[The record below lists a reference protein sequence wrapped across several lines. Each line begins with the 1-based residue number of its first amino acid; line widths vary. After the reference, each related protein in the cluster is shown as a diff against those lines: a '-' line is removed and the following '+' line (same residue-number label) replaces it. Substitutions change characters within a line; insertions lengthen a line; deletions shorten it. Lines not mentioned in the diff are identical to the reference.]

1 MDIVICEDDRF
12 QLERTKEIIE
22 NFAMMEDNGMK
33 VVLAT
38 TNPHDVVSFLQ
49 NEKADCYFLDIDLKD
64 EITGITL
71 GSKIREDDP
80 IASLVYITTHA
91 EMSFLTFIYKLAALD
106 FIIKDNPDTLKE
118 KILSTLKEAHRR
130 YLKLGEQESV
140 QKLQIK
146 TTGRTHNIDF
156 QDIYFFE
163 ASPDS
168 HKIILHLENEHIE
181 FYGRL
186 KNFEGLHSDLYR
198 CHKSF
203 IVNKSKIKN
212 IDLKERSIMLDNGE
226 LCYASARL
234 IKGLLKETT
243 LI

>member
-1 MDIVICEDDRF
+1 MDIVICEDDLV
-12 QLERTKEIIE
+12 QLERVKKIIE
-22 NFAMMEDNGMK
+22 NYAMMEDNGMK

-38 TNPHDVVSFLQ
+38 TNPTDVSAFLET
-49 NEKADCYFLDIDLKD
+49 NTADCYFFDIDLKH
-64 EITGITL
+64 ELTGITL
-71 GSKIREDDP
+71 GTKIREKDP

-91 EMSFLTFIYKLAALD
+91 EMSYLTFIYKLAALD
-106 FIIKDNPDTLKE
+106 FIIKDDVDILKG
-118 KILSTLKEAHRR
+118 KVLSTLKEAHRR
-130 YLKLGEQESV
+130 YLKIGEQDNI

-156 QDIYFFE
+156 QNIYFFE

-186 KNFEGLHSDLYR
+186 KNYEGLHKDFYR

-203 IVNKSKIKN
+203 IVNKNKIAN
-212 IDLKERSIMLDNGE
+212 IDSKERIIFLDNGE
-226 LCYASARL
+226 VCYASARL
-234 IKGLLKETT
+234 IKGLIK
-243 LI
+243 

>member
-1 MDIVICEDDRF
+1 MNIVICEDDVV
-12 QLERTKEIIE
+12 QLETIKKIIE
-22 NFAMMEDNGMK
+22 NYAMMEDNGMK

-38 TNPHDVVSFLQ
+38 SNPTDVIAFLETNT
-49 NEKADCYFLDIDLKD
+49 ADCYFFDIDLKH

-71 GSKIREDDP
+71 GTKIREKDP

-91 EMSFLTFIYKLAALD
+91 EMSYLTFIYKLAALD
-106 FIIKDNPDTLKE
+106 FIIKDDADTLKG
-118 KILSTLKEAHRR
+118 KVLSTLKEAHRR
-130 YLKLGEQESV
+130 YLKIGEQDNI

-156 QDIYFFE
+156 QNIYFFE

-186 KNFEGLHSDLYR
+186 KNYESLHNDFYR

-203 IVNKSKIKN
+203 IVNKNKIVN
-212 IDLKERSIMLDNGE
+212 IDSKERIIFLDNGE
-226 LCYASARL
+226 VCYASARL
-234 IKGLLKETT
+234 IKGLLK
-243 LI
+243 

>member
-12 QLERTKEIIE
+12 QMERTKEIIE
-22 NFAMMEDNGMK
+22 NYAMIENNGMK

-49 NEKADCYFLDIDLKD
+49 TEKADCYFLDIDLKD

-106 FIIKDNPDTLKE
+106 FIIKDNPEVLKE
-118 KILSTLKEAHRR
+118 KLLSTLKEAYRR
-130 YLKLGEQESV
+130 YLKLGEQDNI

-146 TTGRTHNIDF
+146 TAGRTYNIDF
-156 QDIYFFE
+156 QNIYFFE

-168 HKIILHLENEHIE
+168 HKVILHLENEHIE

-186 KNFEGLHSDLYR
+186 KNYEGLHPDLYR

-203 IVNKSKIKN
+203 IVNKSKITN
-212 IDLKERSIMLDNGE
+212 INLKERSIMLDNGE

-234 IKGLLKETT
+234 IKGLIK
-243 LI
+243 

>member
-1 MDIVICEDDRF
+1 MDIVICEDDLI
-12 QLERTKEIIE
+12 QLERTKKIIE
-22 NFAMMEDNGMK
+22 NYAMIEDNGMK

-38 TNPHDVVSFLQ
+38 TKPKDVLLFLQ
-49 NEKADCYFLDIDLKD
+49 TENADCYFLDIDLND
-64 EITGITL
+64 EITGIAL
-71 GSKIREDDP
+71 GSKIREKDP
-80 IASLVYITTHA
+80 IANLVYITTHA

-106 FIIKDNPDTLKE
+106 FIIKDNADTLKE
-118 KILSTLKEAHRR
+118 KLLSTLKEAHRR
-130 YLKLGEQESV
+130 YLKMGEQDNI

-156 QDIYFFE
+156 HNIYFFE

-168 HKIILHLENEHIE
+168 HKVILHLENEHIE

-186 KNFEGLHSDLYR
+186 KNYEGLHPDFYR

-212 IDLKERSIMLDNGE
+212 IDSKERAIFLENGE

-234 IKGLLKETT
+234 IKGLVK
-243 LI
+243 

>member
-1 MDIVICEDDRF
+1 MDIVICEDDAV
-12 QLERTKEIIE
+12 QLVAIKKIIE
-22 NFAMMEDNGMK
+22 NYAMIEDNGMN

-38 TNPHDVVSFLQ
+38 SSPTDVLAFLETNT
-49 NEKADCYFLDIDLKD
+49 ADCYFFDIDLKH

-71 GSKIREDDP
+71 GTKIREKDP

-91 EMSFLTFIYKLAALD
+91 EMSYLTFIYKLAALD
-106 FIIKDNPDTLKE
+106 FIIKDDVDNLKG
-118 KILSTLKEAHRR
+118 KVLSTLKEAHRR
-130 YLKLGEQESV
+130 YVKIGEQDHI

-156 QDIYFFE
+156 QNIYFFE
-163 ASPDS
+163 ASPDA

-186 KNFEGLHSDLYR
+186 KNFENLHKDFYR

-203 IVNKSKIKN
+203 IVNKSKIEN
-212 IDLKERSIMLDNGE
+212 IDSKDRLIYLDNGE
-226 LCYASARL
+226 MCYASARL
-234 IKGLLKETT
+234 IKSLLT
-243 LI
+243 

>member
-1 MDIVICEDDRF
+1 MDIVICEDDRV

-22 NFAMMEDNGMK
+22 NYAMMEDNGLK

-38 TNPHDVVSFLQ
+38 TNPHDVLTFLQ
-49 NEKADCYFLDIDLKD
+49 NKKADCYFLDIDLKD
-64 EITGITL
+64 EVTGITL
-71 GSKIREDDP
+71 GSKIRENDP
-80 IASLVYITTHA
+80 IASLVYITTHS

-106 FIIKDNPDTLKE
+106 FIIKDNADTLKE
-118 KILSTLKEAHRR
+118 KLLSTLKEAHRR
-130 YLKLGEQESV
+130 YLKLGEQDNI

-146 TTGRTHNIDF
+146 MAGRTQNIDF
-156 QDIYFFE
+156 QSIYFFE
-163 ASPDS
+163 ASQDS

-186 KNFEGLHSDLYR
+186 KNYEDLHPDFYR

-203 IVNKSKIKN
+203 VVNKSKIKN
-212 IDLKERSIMLDNGE
+212 IDSKERAIFLDNGE

-234 IKGLLKETT
+234 IKGLLKETNLT
-243 LI
+243 

>member
-12 QLERTKEIIE
+12 QMERTKEIIE
-22 NFAMMEDNGMK
+22 NYAMIENNGMK

-49 NEKADCYFLDIDLKD
+49 TEKADCYFLDIDLKD

-106 FIIKDNPDTLKE
+106 FIIKDNPQVLKE
-118 KILSTLKEAHRR
+118 KLLSTLKEAYRR
-130 YLKLGEQESV
+130 YLKLGEQDNI

-146 TTGRTHNIDF
+146 TAGRTYNIDF
-156 QDIYFFE
+156 QNIYFFE

-168 HKIILHLENEHIE
+168 HKVILHLENEHIE

-186 KNFEGLHSDLYR
+186 KNYEGLHPDLYR

-203 IVNKSKIKN
+203 IVNKSKITN
-212 IDLKERSIMLDNGE
+212 INLKERSIMLDNGE

-234 IKGLLKETT
+234 IKGLIK
-243 LI
+243 

>member
-1 MDIVICEDDRF
+1 MNIVICEDDRV
-12 QLERTKEIIE
+12 QLEKTKEIIE
-22 NFAMMEDNGMK
+22 NYAMMEDNGMK

-38 TNPHDVVSFLQ
+38 ANPHDVLSFLQ
-49 NEKADCYFLDIDLKD
+49 EDKADCYFLDIDLKD

-71 GSKIREDDP
+71 GSKIREEDP

-106 FIIKDNPDTLKE
+106 FIIKDNPDSLKE
-118 KILSTLKEAHRR
+118 KLLSTLKEAHRR
-130 YLKLGEQESV
+130 YLKLGEQDNI

-156 QDIYFFE
+156 QNIYFFE

-186 KNFEGLHSDLYR
+186 KNYEGLHPDFYR

-212 IDLKERSIMLDNGE
+212 IDSKERSINLDNGE

-243 LI
+243 LT

>member
-12 QLERTKEIIE
+12 QMERTKEIIE
-22 NFAMMEDNGMK
+22 NYAMIENNGMK

-49 NEKADCYFLDIDLKD
+49 TEKADCYFLDIDLKD

-106 FIIKDNPDTLKE
+106 FIIKDNPEVLKE
-118 KILSTLKEAHRR
+118 KLLSTLKEAYRR
-130 YLKLGEQESV
+130 YLKLGEQDNI

-146 TTGRTHNIDF
+146 TAGRTYNIDF
-156 QDIYFFE
+156 QNIYFFE
-163 ASPDS
+163 AS
-168 HKIILHLENEHIE
+168 
-181 FYGRL
+181 RT
-186 KNFEGLHSDLYR
+186 R
-198 CHKSF
+198 
-203 IVNKSKIKN
+203 IK
-212 IDLKERSIMLDNGE
+212 
-226 LCYASARL
+226 
-234 IKGLLKETT
+234 
-243 LI
+243 

>member
-1 MDIVICEDDRF
+1 MDIVICEDDRV

-22 NFAMMEDNGMK
+22 NYAMMEDNGLK
-33 VVLAT
+33 IVLAT
-38 TNPHDVVSFLQ
+38 TNPRDVLDFLQ

-64 EITGITL
+64 EVTGITL
-71 GSKIREDDP
+71 GSKIRENDP

-106 FIIKDNPDTLKE
+106 FIIKDNADMLKE
-118 KILSTLKEAHRR
+118 KLLSTLKEAHRR
-130 YLKLGEQESV
+130 YLKLGEQDNI

-146 TTGRTHNIDF
+146 MAGRTQNIDF
-156 QDIYFFE
+156 QSIYFFE
-163 ASPDS
+163 ASQDS

-186 KNFEGLHSDLYR
+186 KNYEDLHPDFYR

-203 IVNKSKIKN
+203 VVNKSKIKN
-212 IDLKERSIMLDNGE
+212 IDSKERAIFLDNGE

-234 IKGLLKETT
+234 IKGLLKETNLT
-243 LI
+243 